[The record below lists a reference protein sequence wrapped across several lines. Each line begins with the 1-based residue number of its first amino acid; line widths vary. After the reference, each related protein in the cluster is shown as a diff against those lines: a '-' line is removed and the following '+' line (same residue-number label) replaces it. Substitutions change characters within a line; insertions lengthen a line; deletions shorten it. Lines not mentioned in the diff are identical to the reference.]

1 MRFIHTSDWH
11 LGQNFY
17 GKNRAAEHQAFFDW
31 LINTIQTEQVELL
44 IVAGDIFDTAAPPSY
59 ARTILN
65 KLVIQL
71 NQLDC
76 QLLLLGGNH
85 DSVAVLNENKN
96 LYQALNTSLISQAAN
111 EQDPELYQQQVQLI
125 SDRSGQASAIVV
137 AVPYLRPRDLFTSET
152 SGSAEP
158 NSKCTEPTQN
168 RLLPAI
174 QNHYQQLY
182 QIALDKQQQV
192 AATTNKT
199 IPIIGTAHLTIVNAK
214 VTDSVRDIYIGSL
227 EAVPVEALPEFD
239 YLAMGHIH
247 QPQVIAN
254 KQHIRYSGSPIAM
267 SFDEASQQK
276 SVVLVDTSVSA
287 DSLNKQHSLQIT
299 TLDIPSS
306 QVMQQIK
313 GDISLVEQQLIELA
327 KLEQNIWLDIEI
339 SSDEYH
345 SDLQQKLL
353 SLTAESQL
361 EILRVR
367 RSKKVVQQKLS
378 EKSVSLDEL
387 TPLDVFK
394 QRMENLELTQ
404 EQVSNLTQLFNQ
416 SHQQSLTQDNENS

>member
-31 LINTIQTEQVELL
+31 LISTIQAEQVELL
-44 IVAGDIFDTAAPPSY
+44 IVSGDIFDTAAPPSY
-59 ARTILN
+59 ARTLLN
-65 KLVIQL
+65 QFVIQL
-71 NQLDC
+71 NQLGC

-111 EQDPELYQQQVQLI
+111 KQDSVNYQQQVQLI
-125 SDRSGQASAIVV
+125 TDKDGQASAIVV
-137 AVPYLRPRDLFTSET
+137 AVPYLRPRDLLSLETTDSEDPT
-152 SGSAEP
+152 DK
-158 NSKCTEPTQN
+158 NTTQN

-174 QNHYQQLY
+174 QQHYQQLY
-182 QIALDKQQQV
+182 QIALAQQQQV
-192 AATTNKT
+192 ATETNKT

-247 QPQVIAN
+247 QPQVIAK

-267 SFDEASQQK
+267 SFDEAKQQK
-276 SVVLVDTSVSA
+276 SVVLVDT
-287 DSLNKQHSLQIT
+287 NKYSTAGDQQAELQIK
-299 TLDIPSS
+299 TLDIPCT
-306 QVMQQIK
+306 QQMRQLK
-313 GDISLVEQQLIELA
+313 GDIQQVEHQLAELVELQ
-327 KLEQNIWLDIEI
+327 QNIWLDIEI
-339 SSDEYH
+339 SSDQYH

-387 TPLDVFK
+387 SPLDVFN
-394 QRMENLELTQ
+394 QRVNNLDLPS
-404 EQVSNLTQLFNQ
+404 EQLQALTQLFNL
-416 SHQQSLTQDNENS
+416 SHQQSLIPDNENS

>member
-31 LINTIQTEQVELL
+31 LLEKIAAKQVELL
-44 IVAGDIFDTAAPPSY
+44 IVAGDIYDTAAPPSY
-59 ARTILN
+59 ARSLLN

-71 NQLDC
+71 HEVGC

-96 LYQALNTSLISQAAN
+96 LYKALNTSLISQAAN
-111 EQDPELYQQQVQLI
+111 KQDSEDYQQQVQLI
-125 SDRSGQASAIVV
+125 TDKDGQASAIVV
-137 AVPYLRPRDLFTSET
+137 AVPYLRPRDLYTAESIDSGAEQTS
-152 SGSAEP
+152 
-158 NSKCTEPTQN
+158 NK
-168 RLLPAI
+168 LLPAI
-174 QNHYQQLY
+174 QQHYQQLY
-182 QIALDKQQQV
+182 QIALEKQQKIANDIGTKV
-192 AATTNKT
+192 
-199 IPIIGTAHLTIVNAK
+199 PIIGTAHLTIVNAK
-214 VTDSVRDIYIGSL
+214 ITDSVRDIYIGSL

-247 QPQVIAN
+247 QPQVIG
-254 KQHIRYSGSPIAM
+254 KKEQIRYSGSPIAM

-276 SVVLVDTSVSA
+276 SVVLVDTNA
-287 DSLNKQHSLQIT
+287 EQTENLHIC
-299 TLDIPSS
+299 TLDIPCS
-306 QVMQQIK
+306 QAMRQLK
-313 GDISLVEQQLIELA
+313 GDIQQIEHELA
-327 KLEQNIWLDIEI
+327 QLAELKQNIWLDIEI

-353 SLTAESQL
+353 SLTVDSEL

-367 RSKKVVQQKLS
+367 RSKKIIQQKLA

-387 TPLDVFK
+387 TPLDVFN
-394 QRMENLELTQ
+394 QRVANLELTT
-404 EQVSNLTQLFNQ
+404 EQIQDLTQLFNQ
-416 SHQQSLTQDNENS
+416 SHQQSLSEENENS